1 MPEKTN
7 NTPENR
13 EEKRLTEQELQF
25 CELYVNGGLEYAGRP
40 KKCYV
45 EVFGE
50 QAAKNPHSAANYLM
64 NKPHVLAHIKALLSS
79 ERFEMETTAVK
90 LQVAETLKAVMNET
104 ATTDYTDRFGVPLSP
119 APLRAVSV
127 NAAKAL
133 MEIFPIKH
141 KEESRLRIEGAD
153 GGVIFN
159 VIVPTNTPSKDE
171 EAED

>member
-7 NTPENR
+7 NMPENR

-45 EVFGE
+45 EVFGDK
-50 QAAKNPHSAANYLM
+50 AAKNLNSAANYLM

-79 ERFEMETTAVK
+79 ERFEMETAAIK
-90 LQVAETLKAVMNET
+90 LQVTETLKAVMNET
-104 ATTDYTDRFGVPLSP
+104 ATSDYTDRFGVPLSP

-159 VIVPTNTPSKDE
+159 VIVPTNTPKDE
-171 EAED
+171 GTED